1 MDPKPSSSSSSA
13 LLPAKMALAAFK
25 SGMAKYGVAHILDS
39 LPSHE
44 SFEWTHLSAASPPI
58 ALIIGTHGANNVLA
72 FLMKLG
78 DKPREVRY
86 CLKPKDI
93 TTSFSTIRTVT
104 QDDVLQ
110 FSLKA
115 PFKYTAE
122 GSKGGKRKFSMV
134 IRWYFMAR
142 GLITSAFTGDD
153 TDNSKRFA
161 DGLRRIDARRLA
173 ENGGREEVPND
184 SRESPTIED
193 SLEIEEPGS
202 SYSLRSRRQ
211 TITGPH
217 HQQTGDERSTTPD
230 DTSTVAGASENDVS
244 DYVKLLQYLSSH
256 RMSYLLQNLP
266 EADEVQFVNQKR
278 IPEARPKKLF
288 IGHHA
293 KTNQEIY
300 AYMRP
305 TKGHHEINFFVETE
319 YGFATTISSEEVTK
333 QRILHPFN
341 KTYPK
346 GSAVDQG
353 DRARLT
359 LIVKWYFIAAE
370 LARDI
375 VLKETKAY
383 PDRLRSG
390 LEYIAQRMGDAAV
403 EPPSSTTPEA
413 ETDADAEAEAQARAE
428 ADTDAV
434 AQHRS
439 SSPPRRPTWSSP
451 AADAAASSLAAREK
465 RPTRHSS
472 NSQEPPRGTKRSAED
487 AEFEQLRNIMSL
499 EQELTHK
506 INAVDHELE
515 MKDIQRQ
522 NFLDKL
528 NEKRQRILNE
538 LEEEE
543 RMFMQTWEKLNGEVM
558 EKRDGLD
565 AERGDVRMTFKRLAL
580 EGVQGVRGCDD

>member
-1 MDPKPSSSSSSA
+1 
-13 LLPAKMALAAFK
+13 MALAAFK

-153 TDNSKRFA
+153 TDNWKRFA

-173 ENGGREEVPND
+173 ENGGREEDPNG

-211 TITGPH
+211 TITEPQ
-217 HQQTGDERSTTPD
+217 HQQTGDERLD
-230 DTSTVAGASENDVS
+230 DTSAGAGASENDVS

-256 RMSYLLQNLP
+256 RMSYLLQNIP
-266 EADEVQFVNQKR
+266 EPDEVQFVNQKR

-305 TKGHHEINFFVETE
+305 TKGHHEINFWVEDE
-319 YGFATTISSEEVTK
+319 YNLTYASISSEEVTK

-346 GSAVDQG
+346 GTAVDQG

-370 LARDI
+370 IARDI

-390 LEYIAQRMGDAAV
+390 LEYIAQRMGEAAV
-403 EPPSSTTPEA
+403 EPPSSMTPET
-413 ETDADAEAEAQARAE
+413 ETDAEAEAQARAE
-428 ADTDAV
+428 ADTDAG

-439 SSPPRRPTWSSP
+439 DTPPGHPAWSSP
-451 AADAAASSLAAREK
+451 AAAAAAASSLVVAREK
-465 RPTRHSS
+465 RASRHSD
-472 NSQEPPRGTKRSAED
+472 SQEPPRGTKRSAED

-506 INAVDHELE
+506 INTVDHELE
-515 MKDIQRQ
+515 LKDIQRQ
-522 NFLDKL
+522 NLLDKF
-528 NEKRQRILNE
+528 NEKRQKMLDE
-538 LEEEE
+538 LQEEE
-543 RMFMQTWEKLNGEVM
+543 RGSLEKWEKGNSEVM
-558 EKRDGLD
+558 EKRDELD
-565 AERGDVRMTFKRLAL
+565 AERGEVRQTFKRLAQ
-580 EGVQGVRGCDD
+580 EGRQGSMRRR